1 MKLAYV
7 LIGSIMMLVGTY
19 AAIDLL
25 THAGFSRIE
34 TPQLGPWGFLGP
46 ALLLVGLVFA
56 KHQGRPFSRRS
67 VGALILAGGV
77 VQTLGMLPFVQPR
90 ILAPT
95 AGHAGMG
102 LNEIIS
108 GLLILGGLGAF
119 VVTTVVVLIDQPLTD
134 R

>member
-7 LIGSIMMLVGTY
+7 LIGSVMMLAGAY

-25 THAGFSRIE
+25 THTGFSRIE

-46 ALLLVGLVFA
+46 ALLLIGLVFV
-56 KHQGRPFSRRS
+56 KHQGRPFSRPS
-67 VGALILAGGV
+67 VGLLVLAGGAM
-77 VQTLGMLPFVQPR
+77 QTLAMLPFVQPR

-119 VVTTVVVLIDQPLTD
+119 VVTTVLVLIDRPQAD